1 MLVWL
6 LLELYPAHQNDFYEP
21 RKEGWFFRRGASVL
35 GGAWFESNASKQYS
49 MYTEVAARKYI
60 NFYDLFAMDALLNQN
75 YRFNNRFSLSH
86 RIRVL
91 MVLVMPGRII
101 RR

>member
-1 MLVWL
+1 
-6 LLELYPAHQNDFYEP
+6 
-21 RKEGWFFRRGASVL
+21 
-35 GGAWFESNASKQYS
+35 